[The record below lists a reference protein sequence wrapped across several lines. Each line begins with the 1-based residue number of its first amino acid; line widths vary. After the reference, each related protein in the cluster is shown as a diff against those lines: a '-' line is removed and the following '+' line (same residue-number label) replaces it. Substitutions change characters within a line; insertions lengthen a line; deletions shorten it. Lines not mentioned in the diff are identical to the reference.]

1 MRRLFADTMYW
12 IALASLHDQWHAAA
26 IRVSRTLRGTLIV
39 TTEEVLSEFL
49 AHFCEH
55 GPTIRQG
62 SVRYIEGIQADPNI
76 LVRQQSHQTFTDG
89 LALYKG
95 RPDKGYSLIDCIS
108 MATMRQERIVEV
120 LTHDGHFTQEGFT
133 ILL

>member
-1 MRRLFADTMYW
+1 MRRVFADTMYW

-26 IRVSRTLRGTLIV
+26 IRASRTLRGALIV

-62 SVRYIEGIQADPNI
+62 SVRYVEGIQADPAI
-76 LVRQQSHQTFTDG
+76 LVRPQSHQTF
-89 LALYKG
+89 
-95 RPDKGYSLIDCIS
+95 
-108 MATMRQERIVEV
+108 
-120 LTHDGHFTQEGFT
+120 
-133 ILL
+133 

>member
-1 MRRLFADTMYW
+1 MRRVFADSMYW
-12 IALASLHDQWHAAA
+12 IALASLHDQWHARA
-26 IRVSRTLRGTLIV
+26 IQVSRALSGVPFV

-55 GPTIRQG
+55 GKTIRQG
-62 SVRYIEGIQADPNI
+62 SIRYVEGIQADPGVI
-76 LVRQQSHQTFTDG
+76 IRQQSPQTFHDG
-89 LALYKG
+89 FALYKA
-95 RPDKGYSLIDCIS
+95 RPDKGYSLTDCVS
-108 MATMRQERIVEV
+108 MLAMRQVGITEI